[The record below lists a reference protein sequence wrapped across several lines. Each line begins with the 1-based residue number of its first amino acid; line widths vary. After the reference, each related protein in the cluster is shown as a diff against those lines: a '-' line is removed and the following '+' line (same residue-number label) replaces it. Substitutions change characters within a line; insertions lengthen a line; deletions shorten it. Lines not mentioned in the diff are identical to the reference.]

1 MAGMGQVCLKLTLQ
15 LPWPATAASRRQPF
29 LLLPTGVLGLVGQ
42 GRGRRVISA
51 INYSLGSAYVAAP
64 PLDRH
69 SLGGPIKVLHSFL
82 CMLGQNEIPPLWGPG
97 GWSRG
102 RGCSGEWKWGPASPR
117 WLLAD
122 LFFFFNPHYHS
133 SRQGHAPNI

>member
-1 MAGMGQVCLKLTLQ
+1 MCLKLTLR

-69 SLGGPIKVLHSFL
+69 SLGGPIKVLHSFFP

-102 RGCSGEWKWGPASPR
+102 RDALESGDGDQLARGGC
-117 WLLAD
+117 WLV
-122 LFFFFNPHYHS
+122 FFF
-133 SRQGHAPNI
+133 